1 MAEEASFALGEY
13 AVRVLTRFVN
23 GANVSNINEVNT
35 GAEILEVLR
44 LELED
49 LKCRVTALE
58 AK

>member
-1 MAEEASFALGEY
+1 
-13 AVRVLTRFVN
+13 VLTRFVN